1 MSFFSLNILSFRIL
15 GLWFPEDTSSVWQI
29 FLYRIYNAFAVT
41 AMCTFVLSQFFAL
54 LTCLNDTKEL
64 TNASFMLLTMIAVA
78 GKMFNMTVYRYEIS
92 KMVKLFDLE
101 PFKSMDENEVVIK
114 SKFHRSVKRFT
125 SVYGTLGTATCT
137 LITLFSLIRD
147 MPRRQLLFKARYPFD
162 DSASVGYWVSYIH
175 QLYSH
180 YMGAVVNMTFDTF
193 VSALMLAT
201 SAQLEVLKYRFV
213 MMPSV
218 MENERSG
225 IGCKGDSEEIEKME
239 TKYLG
244 NHTNHH
250 LAIFEFSK
258 MTNDTFTGSI
268 FLQYCAS
275 SLVLCVSVFT
285 LTQLKPLSKEFNSL
299 LMYVGCMLVQIFIF
313 CDAANDVTIRSETMA
328 EGIYKMDW
336 TSLSVNSQKSLV
348 LIMARTLRPIR
359 YTSGHVVS
367 LSLVSF
373 SSLLKMSYSVYNIL
387 TQSSE

>member
-1 MSFFSLNILSFRIL
+1 MSFFSLNILSFRVL
-15 GLWFPEDTSSVWQI
+15 GLWFPEESSTWKLI
-29 FLYRIYNAFAVT
+29 IYRIYNAFAVT

-54 LTCLNDTKEL
+54 LSCFHDTKEL
-64 TNASFMLLTMIAVA
+64 TNASFMLVTMIAVA
-78 GKMFNMTVYRYEIS
+78 GKMFNMTIYQYEIRR
-92 KMVKLFDLE
+92 MVELFDLE
-101 PFKSMDENEVVIK
+101 PFKSLDDNEVMIK
-114 SKFHRSVKRFT
+114 SKFHRSVKRFI

-137 LITLFSLIRD
+137 VITLFSLIRD

-162 DSASVGYWVSYIH
+162 DTESIGYWISYIH

-213 MMPSV
+213 MMPNL

-225 IGCKGDSEEIEKME
+225 SGTKGNPEEIERME

-250 LAIFEFSK
+250 LAIYEFSRA
-258 MTNDTFTGSI
+258 TNDTFTGSI

-285 LTQLKPLSKEFNSL
+285 LTHLKPLSKEFNSL

-313 CDAANDVTIRSETMA
+313 CDAANDVTIRSETMGD
-328 EGIYKMDW
+328 GIYKMDW
-336 TSLSVNSQKSLV
+336 TSLSVKSQKSLV

-373 SSLLKMSYSVYNIL
+373 SSLLKLSYSVYNIL
-387 TQSSE
+387 NQSSD